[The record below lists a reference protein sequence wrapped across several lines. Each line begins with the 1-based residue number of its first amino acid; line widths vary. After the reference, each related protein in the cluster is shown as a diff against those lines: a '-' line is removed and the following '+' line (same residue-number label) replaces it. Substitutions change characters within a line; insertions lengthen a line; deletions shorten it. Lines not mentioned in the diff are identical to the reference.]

1 MEEEK
6 VKHVG
11 QILKDYRLKKKI
23 SIEKISNKTKIS
35 IQNLTNIEEG
45 DLDLIGGQFYQRS
58 FIKSYAN
65 ALRISETKILL
76 LFDNTLNKSY
86 EKSEF
91 FQEKEV
97 HLEKT
102 RTPVITEK
110 IPTIPLIVFASLG
123 LIAFFLFN
131 FFKDTGQYGEEIAVI
146 EPKPEQKLSKIE
158 ENITDGIKDLKKD
171 IPMKQTNLN
180 RVATNLNFDDIK
192 NYQIQNN
199 KSVIKQIIA
208 KEDVWIEIKDFNEN
222 ILISTI
228 LKKDEFF
235 KLPNDGSKVIISASN
250 AGSLFLK
257 DGNNN
262 YTVLGSSG
270 DILDSIQLISL
281 ITNH

>member
-1 MEEEK
+1 MKEVYIEI
-6 VKHVG
+6 G
-11 QILKDYRLKKKI
+11 QTLKNYRLKRKL
-23 SIEKISNKTKIS
+23 SLEKISNKTKIS
-35 IQNLTNIEEG
+35 IQNLNNIENG
-45 DLDLIGGQFYQRS
+45 NLHLIAGEFYQRS

-91 FQEKEV
+91 SQEKEV

-110 IPTIPLIVFASLG
+110 VPTIPLIVFAALG
-123 LIAFFLFN
+123 LITFFLFN
-131 FFKDTGQYGEEIAVI
+131 FFKDIGQYGEEIAVI

-158 ENITDGIKDLKKD
+158 ENIIDEIKDFKKNM
-171 IPMKQTNLN
+171 PMKQTNLN
-180 RVATNLNFDDIK
+180 FDDIED
-192 NYQIQNN
+192 YQIQNN

-208 KEDVWIEIKDFNEN
+208 KNDVWIEIKDFNEN
-222 ILISTI
+222 ILISTV

-235 KLPNDGSKVIISASN
+235 KLPNDGREVSISASN
-250 AGSLFLK
+250 AGSLSLK
-257 DGNNN
+257 DGSNNF
-262 YTVLGSSG
+262 TDLGSFG
-270 DILDSIQLISL
+270 DILDSVQLISL

>member
-1 MEEEK
+1 MKEVYIEI
-6 VKHVG
+6 G
-11 QILKDYRLKKKI
+11 QTLKNYRLKRKLTL
-23 SIEKISNKTKIS
+23 EKISYKTKIS
-35 IQNLTNIEEG
+35 IQNLNNIENG
-45 DLDLIGGQFYQRS
+45 NLHLIAGEFYQRS
-58 FIKSYAN
+58 FIKSYCN
-65 ALRISETKILL
+65 ALRISKSKILL

-192 NYQIQNN
+192 DYQIQNN

-208 KEDVWIEIKDFNEN
+208 KNDVWIEIKDFNEN
-222 ILISTI
+222 ILISTV
-228 LKKDEFF
+228 LQKDEFF
-235 KLPNDGSKVIISASN
+235 KLPNDGRKVIISASN

-257 DGNNN
+257 DGSNNF
-262 YTVLGSSG
+262 TDLGSYG
-270 DILDSIQLISL
+270 DILDSVQLISL

>member
-1 MEEEK
+1 MKEIYIEI
-6 VKHVG
+6 G
-11 QILKDYRLKKKI
+11 QTLKNYRLKRKL
-23 SIEKISNKTKIS
+23 SLEKISNKTKIS
-35 IQNLTNIEEG
+35 IENLSNIENG
-45 DLDLIGGQFYQRS
+45 KLHLIGGQFYQRS
-58 FIKSYAN
+58 FIKSYCN
-65 ALRISETKILL
+65 ALRLSEKKLLL
-76 LFDNTLNKSY
+76 LFDDTLNKSY
-86 EKSEF
+86 EKNEF
-91 FQEKEV
+91 SQEKEE

-102 RTPVITEK
+102 ITPVITEK
-110 IPTIPLIVFASLG
+110 IPTIPLIFFATLG
-123 LIAFFLFN
+123 LITFFLFN

-235 KLPNDGSKVIISASN
+235 KLPNDGREVIISASN

-257 DGNNN
+257 DGSNNF
-262 YTVLGSSG
+262 TDLGSFG
-270 DILDSIQLISL
+270 DILDSVQLISL

>member
-1 MEEEK
+1 MKEVYVEI
-6 VKHVG
+6 G
-11 QILKDYRLKKKI
+11 QTLKNYRLKRKL
-23 SIEKISNKTKIS
+23 SLEKISNNTKIS
-35 IQNLTNIEEG
+35 IQSLNNIENG
-45 DLDLIGGQFYQRS
+45 NLHLIAGEFYQRS

-65 ALRISETKILL
+65 ALRISESKILL

-110 IPTIPLIVFASLG
+110 VPTIPLIVFAALG
-123 LIAFFLFN
+123 LITFFLFN
-131 FFKDTGQYGEEIAVI
+131 FFKDIVQYGEEIAVI

-158 ENITDGIKDLKKD
+158 ENIIDEIKDFKKNM
-171 IPMKQTNLN
+171 PMKQTNLN
-180 RVATNLNFDDIK
+180 FDDIED
-192 NYQIQNN
+192 YQIQNN

-208 KEDVWIEIKDFNEN
+208 KNDVWIEIKDFNEN

-235 KLPNDGSKVIISASN
+235 KLPNDGSEVIISASN

-257 DGNNN
+257 DGSNNF
-262 YTVLGSSG
+262 TDLGSFG
-270 DILDSIQLISL
+270 EILDSVQLISL

>member
-1 MEEEK
+1 MKEVYIEI
-6 VKHVG
+6 G
-11 QILKDYRLKKKI
+11 QTLKNYRLKRKLTL
-23 SIEKISNKTKIS
+23 EKISYKTKIS
-35 IQNLTNIEEG
+35 IQNLNNIENG
-45 DLDLIGGQFYQRS
+45 NLHLIGGEFYQRS

-65 ALRISETKILL
+65 ALRISESKILL

-199 KSVIKQIIA
+199 KSVITQIIA
-208 KEDVWIEIKDFNEN
+208 KDDVWIEIKDFNEN

-235 KLPNDGSKVIISASN
+235 KLPNDGSEVIISASN

-262 YTVLGSSG
+262 YTGLGSSG

>member
-1 MEEEK
+1 MKEVYIEI
-6 VKHVG
+6 G
-11 QILKDYRLKKKI
+11 QTLKNYRLKRKL
-23 SIEKISNKTKIS
+23 SLEKISDKTKIS
-35 IQNLTNIEEG
+35 IENLSNIENG
-45 DLDLIGGQFYQRS
+45 KFHLIAGEFYQRS

-65 ALRISETKILL
+65 ALRINESKILL

-102 RTPVITEK
+102 RTPIITEK
-110 IPTIPLIVFASLG
+110 IPTIPLIVFAALG
-123 LIAFFLFN
+123 LITFFLFN
-131 FFKDTGQYGEEIAVI
+131 FFKDIGQYGEKIAVI

-158 ENITDGIKDLKKD
+158 ENIIDEIKDFKKNM
-171 IPMKQTNLN
+171 PMKQTNLN
-180 RVATNLNFDDIK
+180 FDDIED
-192 NYQIQNN
+192 YQIQNN

-208 KEDVWIEIKDFNEN
+208 KNDVWIEIKDFNEN

-228 LKKDEFF
+228 LQKDEFF
-235 KLPNDGSKVIISASN
+235 KLPNDGRKVIISASN

-257 DGNNN
+257 DGSNNF
-262 YTVLGSSG
+262 TDLGSFG
-270 DILDSIQLISL
+270 EILDSVQLISL

>member
-1 MEEEK
+1 MKEVYIEI
-6 VKHVG
+6 G
-11 QILKDYRLKKKI
+11 QTLKNYRLKRKLTL
-23 SIEKISNKTKIS
+23 EKISNKTKIS
-35 IQNLTNIEEG
+35 IQNLNNIENG
-45 DLDLIGGQFYQRS
+45 NLHLIAGEFYQRS

-110 IPTIPLIVFASLG
+110 VPTIPLIVFAALG
-123 LIAFFLFN
+123 LITFFLFN

-158 ENITDGIKDLKKD
+158 ENIIDEIKDFKKNM
-171 IPMKQTNLN
+171 PMKQTNLN
-180 RVATNLNFDDIK
+180 FDDIED
-192 NYQIQNN
+192 YQIQNN

-208 KEDVWIEIKDFNEN
+208 KNDVWIEIKDFNEN
-222 ILISTI
+222 ILISTV

-235 KLPNDGSKVIISASN
+235 KLPNDGRKVIISASN

-257 DGNNN
+257 DGSNNF
-262 YTVLGSSG
+262 TDLGSFG
-270 DILDSIQLISL
+270 EILDSVQLVSL

>member
-1 MEEEK
+1 MKEVYIEI
-6 VKHVG
+6 G
-11 QILKDYRLKKKI
+11 QTLKNYRLKRKL
-23 SIEKISNKTKIS
+23 SLEKISDKTKIS
-35 IQNLTNIEEG
+35 IQSLNNIENG
-45 DLDLIGGQFYQRS
+45 NLHLIAGEFYQRS
-58 FIKSYAN
+58 FIKSYCN
-65 ALRISETKILL
+65 ALRISKSKILL

-208 KEDVWIEIKDFNEN
+208 KDDVWIEIKDFNEN

-228 LKKDEFF
+228 VQKDEFF
-235 KLPNDGSKVIISASN
+235 KLPNDGRKVIISASN

-257 DGNNN
+257 DGSNNF
-262 YTVLGSSG
+262 TDLGSYG
-270 DILDSIQLISL
+270 DILDSVQLISL

>member
-1 MEEEK
+1 MKEIYIEI
-6 VKHVG
+6 G
-11 QILKDYRLKKKI
+11 QTLKNYRLKRKLTL
-23 SIEKISNKTKIS
+23 EKISDKTKIS
-35 IQNLTNIEEG
+35 IQNLNNIENG
-45 DLDLIGGQFYQRS
+45 NLHLIAGEFYQRS
-58 FIKSYAN
+58 FIKSYAI

-110 IPTIPLIVFASLG
+110 IPTIPLIVFATFG

-235 KLPNDGSKVIISASN
+235 KLPNDGREVIISASN

-257 DGNNN
+257 DGGNNF
-262 YTVLGSSG
+262 TDLGSYG
-270 DILDSIQLISL
+270 DILDSVQLISL

>member
-1 MEEEK
+1 MKEVYLEI
-6 VKHVG
+6 G
-11 QILKDYRLKKKI
+11 QTLKNYRLKRKL
-23 SIEKISNKTKIS
+23 SLEKISNKTKIS
-35 IQNLTNIEEG
+35 IQNLNNIENG
-45 DLDLIGGQFYQRS
+45 NLHLIAGEFYQRS

-110 IPTIPLIVFASLG
+110 IPTIPLIVFVTFG
-123 LIAFFLFN
+123 LITFFLFN

-199 KSVIKQIIA
+199 KSVITQIIA
-208 KEDVWIEIKDFNEN
+208 KDDVWIEIKDFNEN
-222 ILISTI
+222 ILISTV

-235 KLPNDGSKVIISASN
+235 KLPNDGSEIIISASN

-262 YTVLGSSG
+262 FTDLGSFG
-270 DILDSIQLISL
+270 DILDSVQLISL